1 MYSVRRC
8 VSDKRKPLGRI
19 VKRLRDK
26 VRQTS
31 KQDCEHSKHGN
42 HAHGSLCRR
51 PGRLRT
57 SRLAG
62 RGCTVDRDSRTT
74 RSSRQATGQEIS
86 WLPRRQSVGGV
97 SPAIAGRLCRTGAWG
112 RKLVLQSDVIPV
124 VRPVRMHHVRIAEDA
139 LWLGATGSDAKTL
152 LGWDMLRLI
161 AVTKTTKT
169 EMFRHWETKGSRAE
183 VKLKVTA
190 YTEDYAEYLADVFA
204 VQPDRQVL
212 GVEALLA
219 GVELFRSLGNTAP
232 DALVDANARM
242 EGFRLLVLSIAS
254 RASQVYVPP
263 ESAALLTKSA
273 KERAQT
279 PASASLDDFNAVN
292 RWLLQRLHLQGS
304 GHGGVGLP

>member
-1 MYSVRRC
+1 METTRTDRYAVVQDVYELVDWQAAAALLTEILGLPAVAARQQA
-8 VSDKRKPLGRI
+8 RKSHGYLAANLSEELAQ
-19 VKRLRDK
+19 RLRDA
-26 VRQTS
+26 
-31 KQDCEHSKHGN
+31 C
-42 HAHGSLCRR
+42 
-51 PGRLRT
+51 
-57 SRLAG
+57 AG
-62 RGCTVDRDSRTT
+62 RG
-74 RSSRQATGQEIS
+74 I
-86 WLPRRQSVGGV
+86 GV
-97 SPAIAGRLCRTGAWG
+97 Q
-112 RKLVLQSDVIPV
+112 LVLQSNVIPV
-124 VRPVRMHHVRIAEDA
+124 VRPVRTHHVRIAEDA

-212 GVEALLA
+212 GVRLFSRELNYSEA
-219 GVELFRSLGNTAP
+219 LGNTAP

-273 KERAQT
+273 KERART